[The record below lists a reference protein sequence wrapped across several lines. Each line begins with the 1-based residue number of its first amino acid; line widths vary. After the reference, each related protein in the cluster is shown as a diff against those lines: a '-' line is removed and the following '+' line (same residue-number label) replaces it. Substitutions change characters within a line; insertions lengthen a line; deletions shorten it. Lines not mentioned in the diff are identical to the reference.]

1 MYGNGPRSAYGN
13 GAGDG
18 QGTAYGNGGGDGQGT
33 AYGEGVGTAYGE
45 GVGTAYGDGVGTPY
59 SEGVGTPYG
68 DRVGVPGPR
77 EAGDGGPREADGL
90 RPGRLAR
97 VRALGRREAAG
108 TGGRGAAVAAAP
120 GPHPSDGD
128 VRRDGSGAR
137 SGPEGDTAGGVREP
151 RNRARGRRPRPFGLR
166 TRLVFAFLLVAA
178 VGCGTTAALTY
189 RAARSAILEQTQN
202 TAVSAFRQQVE
213 DLNINL
219 PLDEA
224 SLRDRLLHIARQ
236 GKPRPWRVYAEYGS
250 LRASSTDRPT
260 SSVLTPE
267 LRARAHARGGT
278 PHTSFQRVVKNGSP
292 YLTIAVPAGF
302 LTQAGQETTQP
313 TGLVLYAVMELDE
326 EEGNIEAMV
335 TAARD
340 GALPALAVALIPAL
354 IAARGV
360 LRPVRELRRA
370 AASMGRGRL
379 DTRIHAK
386 GSDELADLART
397 FNESAAELERS
408 VAELRRAEARARR
421 FASDVSHELRTPLAG
436 MLAVTEVL
444 DEDAG
449 TLDSDTA
456 RAVRLISAETVKL
469 AVLVEDLME
478 ISRFDAR
485 AAELHTD
492 EVDVADCVRKTLSSR
507 HWTDPEQVHAAL
519 GEGIR
524 ARLDPRRFD
533 VVVANLV
540 GNALRHGR
548 ALVTVR
554 VYVDEDGSTL
564 VVQVSDRGPGIHP
577 DVLPHVFERFYKADP
592 ARTRSAGSGLGL
604 AITQENVRLHGGT
617 VSAANHPAGGAVF
630 TVRIPL

>member
-1 MYGNGPRSAYGN
+1 MKACVPGEEPGTGHAPGTTAYDPGTT
-13 GAGDG
+13 AYEPAA
-18 QGTAYGNGGGDGQGT
+18 GTAYGT
-33 AYGEGVGTAYGE
+33 ARETA
-45 GVGTAYGDGVGTPY
+45 
-59 SEGVGTPYG
+59 
-68 DRVGVPGPR
+68 
-77 EAGDGGPREADGL
+77 
-90 RPGRLAR
+90 
-97 VRALGRREAAG
+97 
-108 TGGRGAAVAAAP
+108 
-120 GPHPSDGD
+120 
-128 VRRDGSGAR
+128 
-137 SGPEGDTAGGVREP
+137 VREP
-151 RNRARGRRPRPFGLR
+151 EVRPEKTGDGAGRPRGRRRVRTRGRRPRPFGLR

-219 PLDEA
+219 PLDEG

-236 GKPRPWRVYAEYGS
+236 GKPRPWRVYAEYGT
-250 LRASSTDRPT
+250 LRVSSTDRPT

-267 LRARAHARGGT
+267 LRARAHARQAT
-278 PHTSFQRVVKNGSP
+278 PHTGFQRVVTNGTP
-292 YLTIAVPAGF
+292 YLTIAVPAVF
-302 LTQAGQETTQP
+302 LTQAGGEPQP
-313 TGLVLYAVMELDE
+313 TGLVLYAVMELREDE
-326 EEGNIEAMV
+326 ANIEALV

-340 GALPALAVALIPAL
+340 GALPALAIALVPAL

-360 LRPVRELRRA
+360 LRPVRELRHA

-408 VAELRRAEARARR
+408 VTELRRAEARARR

-449 TLDSDTA
+449 ALDSDTA

-507 HWTDPEQVHAAL
+507 HWTDPEQVHAVL

-554 VYVDEDGSTL
+554 VYVDGGSTL

-592 ARTRSAGSGLGL
+592 ARARSAGSGLGL

-617 VSAANHPAGGAVF
+617 VGAANHPAGGAVF

>member
-1 MYGNGPRSAYGN
+1 M
-13 GAGDG
+13 
-18 QGTAYGNGGGDGQGT
+18 
-33 AYGEGVGTAYGE
+33 
-45 GVGTAYGDGVGTPY
+45 
-59 SEGVGTPYG
+59 
-68 DRVGVPGPR
+68 
-77 EAGDGGPREADGL
+77 
-90 RPGRLAR
+90 
-97 VRALGRREAAG
+97 
-108 TGGRGAAVAAAP
+108 
-120 GPHPSDGD
+120 
-128 VRRDGSGAR
+128 
-137 SGPEGDTAGGVREP
+137 
-151 RNRARGRRPRPFGLR
+151 
-166 TRLVFAFLLVAA
+166 VFAFLLVAA

-189 RAARSAILEQTQN
+189 RAARSAVLEQTQN
-202 TAVSAFRQQVE
+202 TAVSAFREQVDE
-213 DLNINL
+213 LNVSL

-224 SLRDRLLHIARQ
+224 SLRERLLYIARL
-236 GKPRPWRVYAEYGS
+236 GKPRPWRVYAEYGT
-250 LRASSTDRPT
+250 LRVSSTDRPT

-267 LRARAHARGGT
+267 LRARAHAREGT
-278 PHTSFQRVVKNGSP
+278 PHTSFQRVVKGGTP
-292 YLTIAVPAGF
+292 YLTMAVPAVF
-302 LTQAGQETTQP
+302 LPEKDGTAQP
-313 TGLVLYAVMELDE
+313 TGLVVYAVMELDE
-326 EEGNIEAMV
+326 EEANIEAMV

-340 GALPALAVALIPAL
+340 GALPALAIALIPAL
-354 IAARGV
+354 IAARSV
-360 LRPVRELRRA
+360 LRPVRELRHA
-370 AASMGRGRL
+370 ARSMGRGRL

-386 GSDELADLART
+386 GSDELSDLART

-408 VAELRRAEARARR
+408 VTELRRAEARARR

-554 VYVDEDGSTL
+554 VYVDDGAPEAPVAADGPGGSGGTL

-592 ARTRSAGSGLGL
+592 ARTRSTGSGLGL

-617 VSAANHPAGGAVF
+617 VRAGNHPAGGAVF

>member
-1 MYGNGPRSAYGN
+1 MPREEPGRDTR
-13 GAGDG
+13 GLPG
-18 QGTAYGNGGGDGQGT
+18 
-33 AYGEGVGTAYGE
+33 
-45 GVGTAYGDGVGTPY
+45 
-59 SEGVGTPYG
+59 GTPYG
-68 DRVGVPGPR
+68 TGNAYGSGT
-77 EAGDGGPREADGL
+77 GDTYGTGTGDTYGSGGGETS
-90 RPGRLAR
+90 GR
-97 VRALGRREAAG
+97 GNGNGEAAG
-108 TGGRGAAVAAAP
+108 
-120 GPHPSDGD
+120 
-128 VRRDGSGAR
+128 
-137 SGPEGDTAGGVREP
+137 
-151 RNRARGRRPRPFGLR
+151 RGRAARRGRLRLRPFGLR
-166 TRLVFAFLLVAA
+166 TRLVLAFLLVAA

-202 TAVSAFRQQVE
+202 TAVSAFRDQVDDLVVPLPPDE
-213 DLNINL
+213 D
-219 PLDEA
+219 
-224 SLRDRLLHIARQ
+224 SLRDTLLNLAGK

-250 LRASSTDRPT
+250 LRVSSTDRPT
-260 SSVLTPE
+260 SSVITPE
-267 LRARAHARGGT
+267 LRARAHARRDT
-278 PHTSFQRVVKNGSP
+278 PRTSFQRVVKNGVP
-292 YLTIAVPAGF
+292 YLTIAIPAVFITRVGEE
-302 LTQAGQETTQP
+302 AAQP
-313 TGLVLYAVMELDE
+313 TGLVFYAVMELRE
-326 EEGNIEAMV
+326 EEANVEAMV

-340 GALPALAVALIPAL
+340 GALPALAIALVPAL
-354 IAARGV
+354 IASRGV

-370 AASMGRGRL
+370 AHSMGRGRL

-408 VAELRRAEARARR
+408 VTELRRAEARARR

-444 DEDAG
+444 DEDAEG
-449 TLDSDTA
+449 LDSDTA

-492 EVDVADCVRKTLSSR
+492 EVDVADCVRKTLISR
-507 HWTDPEQVHAAL
+507 RWTDPGQVHAAL

-548 ALVTVR
+548 PLVTVR
-554 VYVDEDGSTL
+554 VYTDGGDEGDGGAGTGEAGVL

-592 ARTRSAGSGLGL
+592 ARARSAGSGLGL

-617 VSAANHPAGGAVF
+617 VEAANHPAGGAVF

>member
-1 MYGNGPRSAYGN
+1 MKTCVPGEEPGTEHAPGP
-13 GAGDG
+13 
-18 QGTAYGNGGGDGQGT
+18 TAH
-33 AYGEGVGTAYGE
+33 
-45 GVGTAYGDGVGTPY
+45 
-59 SEGVGTPYG
+59 
-68 DRVGVPGPR
+68 VPGPTAYAPGSTAHAPA
-77 EAGDGGPREADGL
+77 AGPAYGTAPESAAGETGPRQEDV
-90 RPGRLAR
+90 PAR
-97 VRALGRREAAG
+97 SRRRR
-108 TGGRGAAVAAAP
+108 TRGRG
-120 GPHPSDGD
+120 
-128 VRRDGSGAR
+128 
-137 SGPEGDTAGGVREP
+137 
-151 RNRARGRRPRPFGLR
+151 PRPFGLR

-213 DLNINL
+213 DLNISL
-219 PLDEA
+219 PLDEG

-236 GKPRPWRVYAEYGS
+236 GKPRPWRVYAEYGT
-250 LRASSTDRPT
+250 LRVSSTDRPT

-267 LRARAHARGGT
+267 LRARVHARETT
-278 PHTSFQRVVKNGSP
+278 PHTGFQRVVANGTP
-292 YLTIAVPAGF
+292 YLTIAVPAVF
-302 LTQAGQETTQP
+302 LTQVGGEPQP
-313 TGLVLYAVMELDE
+313 TGLVLYAVMELREDE
-326 EEGNIEAMV
+326 ANIEALV

-340 GALPALAVALIPAL
+340 GALPALAIALVPAL

-360 LRPVRELRRA
+360 LRPVRELRHA

-408 VAELRRAEARARR
+408 VTELRRAEARARR

-449 TLDSDTA
+449 SLDSDTA

-507 HWTDPEQVHAAL
+507 HWTDPDQVHAVL

-548 ALVTVR
+548 APVTVR
-554 VYVDEDGSTL
+554 VRADDGPTL
-564 VVQVSDRGPGIHP
+564 VVEVSDRGPGIHP

-592 ARTRSAGSGLGL
+592 ARARSAGSGLGL
-604 AITQENVRLHGGT
+604 AITEENVRLHGGT
-617 VSAANHPAGGAVF
+617 VEAANHPAGGAVF